1 KLIATSS
8 NQNGSSVTIAMNGFA
23 NGMYQVKLSSGEAQI
38 TKRIIKL

>member
-1 KLIATSS
+1 
-8 NQNGSSVTIAMNGFA
+8 MNGFA